1 MKARQVST
9 LPILQLLDSED
20 RSILERNSIIGFNN
34 LTHLA
39 RTQAED
45 TLTEYLIMTRG
56 LIISNIRI
64 RWHYKLNKERNN
76 ITTAHL
82 ISQIL
87 HKIEETYL
95 EERVQEKWGFR
106 KDRRCKK
113 HPITGAKTNSLC
125 PKMIATQLIIVFK
138 Y

>member
-1 MKARQVST
+1 MGS
-9 LPILQLLDSED
+9 
-20 RSILERNSIIGFNN
+20 
-34 LTHLA
+34 
-39 RTQAED
+39 
-45 TLTEYLIMTRG
+45 LIMTKG
-56 LIISNIRI
+56 LTISNIRI

-138 Y
+138 YQTKAYQQIILSRETSILHKEYKIEFKVKLPSSSKRFMGMMRQFYQ